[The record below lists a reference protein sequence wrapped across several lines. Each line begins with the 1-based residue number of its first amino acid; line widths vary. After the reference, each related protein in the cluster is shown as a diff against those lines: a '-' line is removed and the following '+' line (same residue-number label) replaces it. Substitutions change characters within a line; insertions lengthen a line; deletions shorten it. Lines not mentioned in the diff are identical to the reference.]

1 MVFQARDRYQS
12 KIYTKRFLSC
22 KTGPIWRLLTLS
34 RLDLLDTGLIGLNN
48 CIALGVTLLE
58 VWLPKRY
65 ILMASLYLTFFM
77 SGECHTENVHQDC
90 LSFTLEHISRYY
102 FSFLSPQIQRDLLGT
117 ITLDTHIV
125 HTQQYEPCRLFNWT
139 F

>member
-1 MVFQARDRYQS
+1 M
-12 KIYTKRFLSC
+12 
-22 KTGPIWRLLTLS
+22 GPIWHLLTLS
-34 RLDLLDTGLIGLNN
+34 RLDLCGHGLDRVKQLHFT
-48 CIALGVTLLE
+48 LGVILLE

-102 FSFLSPQIQRDLLGT
+102 FSFLSPQIRRDLLGT

-139 F
+139 FQAYLFNGPPQLWPVILFV

>member
-12 KIYTKRFLSC
+12 KIYTKKFLSC

-48 CIALGVTLLE
+48 CIALGVILLE

-65 ILMASLYLTFFM
+65 ILMSSLYLTFFM
-77 SGECHTENVHQDC
+77 SVECHTENVHQDC
-90 LSFTLEHISRYY
+90 LSFTLEHISRYHS
-102 FSFLSPQIQRDLLGT
+102 SFLFPQIQKGSVGNNYIGSPYSIHT
-117 ITLDTHIV
+117 IT
-125 HTQQYEPCRLFNWT
+125 
-139 F
+139 